1 MRFKIWGRLAAIIM
15 CGWSISAQASVADF
29 APFFDITLE
38 EDNLPSMKELEANL
52 VQYDEYRRKYGSFY
66 DLLGDFDQE
75 FLITIAAYGS
85 QEKRL
90 KGESE
95 DAYIE
100 FFKMMPKKYYQYLGP
115 VLFEVPNMSEKVLN
129 LPGIKETKNKFPT
142 RIAEQV
148 KDIEDL
154 EFLSPAFYPML
165 MPEAWPGFKE
175 EIERPQ
181 MTPYYPKVKYDEQF
195 YASLKKLVKPE
206 KFMPGYQQKAGKT
219 KSDLRTIYPS
229 KDSLLT
235 SADIKSF
242 ISTIDAVD
250 AWTKKAENEFM
261 LSRVGILLTLY
272 DREDAL
278 GKYVPGGLIEL
289 AHPCARLVQKTRIWG
304 KERELAMLIAG
315 EGFTLNEWAYTC
327 DKTIKAYRVANVHR
341 SMVFALRE
349 YQRGIYDDEIN
360 GMSLFTRN
368 ARFATMQA
376 IIQAHKAPLSDVVE
390 FRKNREAFQEKLE
403 KHGYSFFGYPINSYK

>member
-1 MRFKIWGRLAAIIM
+1 MRFKFFIAVVAM
-15 CGWSISAQASVADF
+15 VCGWRVVAQASVADF

-38 EDNLPSMKELEANL
+38 EDKLPTMTELEETL
-52 VQYDEYRRKYGSFY
+52 KQYDEYRRKYGSLY

-75 FLITIAAYGS
+75 FLVTIAAYGM
-85 QEKRL
+85 QEKRM

-95 DAYIE
+95 DAYLE
-100 FFKMMPKKYYQYLGP
+100 FLRLMPKKYYQYLGP
-115 VLFEVPNMSEKVLN
+115 VMFEVPNMSEKVLN

-165 MPEAWPGFKE
+165 MPEAWPGYEE

-181 MTPYYPKVKYDEQF
+181 MTPYYPKVKYDKQF
-195 YASLKKLVKPE
+195 YAALKKLVKPE
-206 KFMPGYQQKAGKT
+206 KFMPGYKQKTGKT
-219 KSDLRTIYPS
+219 KSDLRTIRPA

-242 ISTIDAVD
+242 IATIDAVE
-250 AWTKKAENEFM
+250 AWTKQEKNEFM
-261 LSRVGILLTLY
+261 LAKVGILLNLH

-278 GKYVPGGLIEL
+278 GKYVPGGLADL
-289 AHPCARLVQKTRIWG
+289 TNPCARLVQKVRIWG
-304 KERELAMLIAG
+304 KERELAMLVAG

-327 DKTIKAYRVANVHR
+327 DKTIKAYRVANIHR
-341 SMVFALRE
+341 SMLFALRA
-349 YQRGIYDDEIN
+349 YQRGIHDDEIN
-360 GMSLFTRN
+360 GLSLFTRN
-368 ARFATMQA
+368 ARFATMQGL
-376 IIQAHKAPLSDVVE
+376 IQSYKAPLSDVME
-390 FRKNREAFQEKLE
+390 FRKNATVFQEKLE
-403 KHGYSFFGYPINSYK
+403 KYDYSLFGQIISRY